1 MGRKYIIEL
10 EERPFYSSDP
20 MVVGTEL
27 MAERLY
33 RVKGFKSL
41 VFDEEGLKRL
51 TPYEE
56 AETKLQIN
64 YDFPRCLRYAIE
76 KNGMS
81 QRDLAAKIGVTEV
94 NMSRYLSGNRTPKA
108 PVIAQMAA
116 TLGVSTDY
124 LLGIEEAP

>member
-64 YDFPRCLRYAIE
+64 YEFSTL
-76 KNGMS
+76 S
-81 QRDLAAKIGVTEV
+81 QICDREER
-94 NMSRYLSGNRTPKA
+94 N
-108 PVIAQMAA
+108 
-116 TLGVSTDY
+116 VSTRFGSENRRD
-124 LLGIEEAP
+124 